1 MCLKERVGE
10 EDPVCIRWRLEKT
23 ETTEYRRTAAVLAAG
38 PLADTPARQLKC
50 RLNDV
55 RPQYPLPRTGR
66 AQTVGVV
73 RVAVGGAGGVAVVVV
88 VVVVALFGTRAG
100 LLLRVLFFLT
110 QRGLLDSSACLKEL
124 PLSAWKA
131 GDGVTLSS
139 SFFLVFFWRG
149 EWRVGGGG

>member
-1 MCLKERVGE
+1 M
-10 EDPVCIRWRLEKT
+10 
-23 ETTEYRRTAAVLAAG
+23 
-38 PLADTPARQLKC
+38 
-50 RLNDV
+50 
-55 RPQYPLPRTGR
+55 
-66 AQTVGVV
+66 
-73 RVAVGGAGGVAVVVV
+73 

-139 SFFLVFFWRG
+139 SFFLVFFFEG
-149 EWRVGGGG
+149 GVEGGALSSSVGVGTVACCV